1 MNIEIWS
8 DVACPFCYI
17 GKRHL
22 EEAKNS
28 LSFKDE
34 INIIWKS
41 YQLNPMY
48 YNTKKETIFEHL
60 ENSKGMSEE
69 QVKQMTDQV
78 VDMANNAGLQF
89 SFDSTI
95 PANTFDAHRLIHL
108 ASQHR
113 LQDQA
118 KEALLKAYFI
128 DGKDVADKTIL
139 QKIAEDIGLDQTE
152 ILETLDSDK
161 FSGDVEHDI
170 KESRDIG
177 VQGVPFFVLDR
188 KYAISGAQPVT
199 AFKDALTQAYTEWK
213 SAQPVDKLTS
223 LNVNNNASCDDDGC
237 EV

>member
-1 MNIEIWS
+1 MKIEIWS

-28 LSFKDE
+28 LPFKEE

-41 YQLNPMY
+41 YQLDPMY
-48 YNTKKETIFEHL
+48 HNTKKETIYEHL
-60 ENSKGMSEE
+60 VQSKGMSVD

-78 VDMANNAGLQF
+78 VDMASNAGLQF
-89 SFDSTI
+89 NFDSTI

-108 ASQHR
+108 AAHHN

-128 DGKDVADKTIL
+128 DGKDVADKSVL
-139 QKIAEDIGLDQTE
+139 QKIAEEIGLDQTE
-152 ILETLDSDK
+152 IVETLDSDK
-161 FSGDVEHDI
+161 FSDDVKHDI
-170 KESRDIG
+170 KESKDIG
-177 VQGVPFFVLDR
+177 VQGVPFFVLDG

-199 AFKDALTQAYTEWK
+199 AFKDAISQAYNEWK
-213 SAQPVDKLTS
+213 SAQPVSKLTS
-223 LNVNNNASCDDDGC
+223 LNVTDKAICDDDGC
-237 EV
+237 EI

>member
-8 DVACPFCYI
+8 DIACPFCYI

-22 EEAKNS
+22 EEAKD
-28 LSFKDE
+28 LLPFKDE
-34 INIIWKS
+34 LNIIWKS
-41 YQLNPMY
+41 FQLDPTY
-48 YNTKKETIFEHL
+48 HNTKNETIYEQL
-60 ENSKGMSEE
+60 ENSKGMSVD
-69 QVKQMTDQV
+69 QVKQMTGQV
-78 VDMANNAGLQF
+78 LDMATNAGLKFNFEQI
-89 SFDSTI
+89 T

-108 ASQHR
+108 ASHHN

-118 KEALLKAYFI
+118 KEALLQAYFI
-128 DGKDVADKTIL
+128 DGKDVADKTAL
-139 QKIAEDIGLDQTE
+139 LKIAEDIGLDQTQ

-161 FSGDVEHDI
+161 FSDEVKHDI

-199 AFKDALTQAYTEWK
+199 AFKDALTQAYKEWK
-213 SAQPVDKLTS
+213 SSQPVDKLTS
-223 LNVNNNASCDDDGC
+223 LNVSGNAICDDDGC